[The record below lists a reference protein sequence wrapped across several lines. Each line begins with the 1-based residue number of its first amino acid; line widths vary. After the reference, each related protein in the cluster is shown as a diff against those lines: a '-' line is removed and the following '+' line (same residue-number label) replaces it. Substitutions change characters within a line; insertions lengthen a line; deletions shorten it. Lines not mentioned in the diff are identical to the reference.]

1 MELGNTK
8 IHLITGE
15 VKFMIYQLEN
25 HNKYDIIGDI
35 HGHYDELVSLLK
47 NLGYTFENG
56 IWKNG
61 DRIPVF
67 VGDYIDRGPKILET
81 LKLVRD
87 LTESGN
93 GIALMG
99 NHEYNFICMHNYN
112 SNGIPF
118 RKRSEAN
125 LKSIK
130 ETLEALSNE
139 NDLESYIKWMEQL
152 PIIAFNDSVR
162 VVHAQWHHPSIELIM
177 SSKVKSL
184 NHYGLE
190 QVFENE
196 DLKNALDIS
205 MKGQEVELPESHH
218 FYDKDKKKRGEARLK
233 WWNQLPTNKM
243 ADAFASLPEEMKND
257 SFPIEILN
265 KIDTYSSTEPPVFF
279 GHYWMNAA
287 DFGLLSD
294 NICCL
299 DFSVAKGGHIGGYK
313 FDGDEILK
321 FNNLIKN

>member
-1 MELGNTK
+1 M
-8 IHLITGE
+8 
-15 VKFMIYQLEN
+15 MIQLLDK
-25 HNKYDIIGDI
+25 HNQYDIIGDI
-35 HGHYDELVSLLK
+35 HGYYDELISLLE
-47 NLGYTFENG
+47 NLGYSLQNG

-81 LKLVRD
+81 LKLVRE

-99 NHEYNFICMHNYN
+99 NHEYNFICMHNYD

-130 ETLEALSNE
+130 ETLQALSNE
-139 NDLESYIKWMEQL
+139 NDLESYLKWMEQL
-152 PIIAFNDSVR
+152 PIIAYNNSVR

-184 NHYGLE
+184 NHNGLE
-190 QVFENE
+190 QVFQNE

-205 MKGQEVELPESHH
+205 MKGQEIELPETHH

-233 WWNQLPTNKM
+233 WWNQLPTNIM
-243 ADAFASLPEEMKND
+243 ADAFASLTEDIKND
-257 SFPIEILN
+257 SFPIELLN
-265 KIDTYSSTEPPVFF
+265 TIHPYLSTEPPVFF
-279 GHYWMNAA
+279 GHYWMNPA
-287 DFGLLSD
+287 DFGMLSE

-299 DFSVAKGGHIGGYK
+299 DFSVAKGGYIGGYK
-313 FDGDEILK
+313 FDGESELDEIKLLK
-321 FNNLIKN
+321 NY